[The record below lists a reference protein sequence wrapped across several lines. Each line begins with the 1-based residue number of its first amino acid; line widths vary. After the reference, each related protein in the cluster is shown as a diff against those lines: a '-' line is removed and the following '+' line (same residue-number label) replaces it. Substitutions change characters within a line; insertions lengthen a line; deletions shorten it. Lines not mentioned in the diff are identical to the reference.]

1 MHNQDLK
8 FVYRTC
14 CNSVF
19 WCFRLTFVLI
29 LFSFSYLS
37 RCLLQLNSCCRGHS
51 SQKKK
56 EAIGQNEKRWKKG
69 EKTFFGPRMLHFKNG
84 RQKNKLEIEAPVY
97 TFREVHFKYIITNN
111 SNDDNRTIVLCL
123 VSSTYILSFNRCV
136 AQPPSSSIDE
146 IFFVVILLQF
156 VYIISILSS
165 KTCVLQFF
173 WRWCRCLFVK
183 AFIVQCNPIN
193 VITLGPHI
201 FDHIN

>member
-8 FVYRTC
+8 FVYRIDSWTC

-84 RQKNKLEIEAPVY
+84 RQKKQVGDRSTSLRFAKF
-97 TFREVHFKYIITNN
+97 T
-111 SNDDNRTIVLCL
+111 
-123 VSSTYILSFNRCV
+123 SSTS
-136 AQPPSSSIDE
+136 
-146 IFFVVILLQF
+146 LL
-156 VYIISILSS
+156 IIAMMIIGLLSS
-165 KTCVLQFF
+165 VFSRPRIYFHSTDVLHNPLLHLLMRFF
-173 WRWCRCLFVK
+173 SL
-183 AFIVQCNPIN
+183 
-193 VITLGPHI
+193 
-201 FDHIN
+201 